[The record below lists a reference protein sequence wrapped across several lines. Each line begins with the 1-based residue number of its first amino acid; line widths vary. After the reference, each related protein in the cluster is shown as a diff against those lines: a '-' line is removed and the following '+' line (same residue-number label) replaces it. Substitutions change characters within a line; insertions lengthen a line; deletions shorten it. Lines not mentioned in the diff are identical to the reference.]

1 MAEKETKEERRAR
14 IQKEVAAESAA
25 RKEAY
30 FEAQTK
36 AKAGAAAL
44 APDLPAADAYKYSY
58 SWKQDPGAPTGE
70 LKLIKSPNAY
80 YDASTNTI
88 VNPATGERTAA
99 TQSMWSGPTTFRA
112 DGTVVTDPNAKNPVT
127 GLTQAQQEAADALAK
142 AKADSASLAAA
153 LGAKIDPNTGK
164 IISSTIDPTKA
175 ATWYASQNP
184 NVNVSGKTIVS
195 QVTNADGSVTITYS
209 DGSTAVI
216 PAKSVSGNINTGNTN
231 TGNVVTGPTLAKDVF
246 KATMALYFGQAELA
260 KGWMDELYN
269 VVSKYY
275 RNGVEVATA
284 FNMALLDAR
293 NNPNLAAFTNRFKGI
308 YALQDLRQAGKP
320 VEVPT
325 IAQYVASQIG
335 MADVLKQ
342 ANLSDLATEDFTGE
356 LIGKGNS
363 VTTVAEKIAKAYQ
376 RIDMAPKAIK
386 DTFSRYFPTVDR
398 PTLARTILLG
408 QKGVDELVDELAK
421 FEVLAAAE
429 QQGLGAITKAG
440 GLTEE
445 RAMEYARAG
454 GTYQSLMPKFGQ
466 IARALPDIQK
476 LTGISRVADISQA
489 DVEKAVISQSEQE
502 LRRLEDISLQ
512 EEARF
517 RAKAGRAE
525 TGLASQRRANR
536 AF

>member
-1 MAEKETKEERRAR
+1 MARRTKAQ
-14 IQKEVAAESAA
+14 IQKEVAAASEA
-25 RKEAY
+25 REKAY
-30 FEAQTK
+30 FEAQAK
-36 AKAGAAAL
+36 AKAGAAAI

-70 LKLIKSPNAY
+70 LTLIKSPNAY

-112 DGTVVTDPNAKNPVT
+112 DGTVVTDPNAKNPAT

-142 AKADSASLAAA
+142 AKADSASLATA

-231 TGNVVTGPTLAKDVF
+231 TGNVVTGPSLAKDTF
-246 KATMALYFGQAELA
+246 KATLALFFGAAEASKAWADALY
-260 KGWMDELYN
+260 N
-269 VVSKYY
+269 TVSKFY
-275 RNGVEVATA
+275 RSGSSVDES
-284 FNMALLDAR
+284 FNLALLDAR
-293 NNPNLAAFTNRFKGI
+293 NNPDLKPFTDRFKGI
-308 YALQDLRQAGKP
+308 YALQDMKQAGKP
-320 VEVPT
+320 VLIPT
-325 IAQYVASQIG
+325 IAEYVASQAKMSDIFT
-335 MADVLKQ
+335 Q
-342 ANLSDLATEDFTGE
+342 AGLGDLATEAFTTE
-356 LIGKGNS
+356 LISKGNAVS
-363 VTTVAEKIAKAYQ
+363 TIADKVAQ
-376 RIDMAPKAIK
+376 VFNRIDMAPQAIK
-386 DTFSRYFPTVDR
+386 GTLSRFFPTIDR
-398 PTLARTILLG
+398 PKLARTILLG
-408 QKGVDELVDELAK
+408 EKGVNELVDELGK
-421 FEVLAAAE
+421 LEVLAAAE

-440 GLTEE
+440 GVDLA
-445 RAMEYARAG
+445 RAQEYARMG
-454 GTYQSLMPKFGQ
+454 GTFQSLAPKFGQ
-466 IARALPDIQK
+466 IARALPDVQK
-476 LTGISRVADISQA
+476 LAGISRVADITQA
-489 DVEKAVISQSEQE
+489 DVEKAVISQSEKE

-517 RAKAGRAE
+517 RARAGRAE

>member
-1 MAEKETKEERRAR
+1 MAETKEERRAR
-14 IQKEVAAESAA
+14 IQREVAAESAA

-30 FEAQTK
+30 FEAQAK
-36 AKAGAAAL
+36 SKAGASAV
-44 APDLPAADAYKYSY
+44 APDLPAADAYRYSY
-58 SWKQDPGAPTGE
+58 AWKQDPGAPTGE

-88 VNPATGERTAA
+88 VDPATGERTAA

-112 DGTVVTDPNAKNPVT
+112 DGAVVTDPNAKDPVT
-127 GLTQAQQEAADALAK
+127 GLTQAQKEAADALAK

-153 LGAKIDPNTGK
+153 LGAKIDPSTGK

-175 ATWYASQNP
+175 ATWYASQ
-184 NVNVSGKTIVS
+184 
-195 QVTNADGSVTITYS
+195 Q
-209 DGSTAVI
+209 
-216 PAKSVSGNINTGNTN
+216 NTGVTN
-231 TGNVVTGPTLAKDVF
+231 TGMTGTGVTGTGVTGTGVTGTATGMGATGPTLAKDVF
-246 KATMALYFGQAELA
+246 KATMALYFGEAELA

-269 VVSKYY
+269 VVSKFY

-293 NNPNLAAFTNRFKGI
+293 NNPNLKAFTDRFKGI

-325 IAQYVASQIG
+325 IAQYVASQAG
-335 MADVLKQ
+335 MADLLKQ
-342 ANLSDLATEDFTGE
+342 ANLDDLATEEFTGE

-363 VTTVAEKIAKAYQ
+363 VTTIAEKIAKAYQ

-386 DTFSRYFPTVDR
+386 DTLGRFFPTVDR
-398 PTLARTILLG
+398 TALARTILLG
-408 QKGVDELVDELAK
+408 QKGVDELVDELSK

-429 QQGLGAITKAG
+429 QQGLGAITKKG

-454 GTYQSLMPKFGQ
+454 GTYQSLLPKFGQ
-466 IARALPDIQK
+466 IARALPDVQK

-517 RAKAGRAE
+517 RAKAGRADIP
-525 TGLASQRRANR
+525 LASQRRANR

>member
-1 MAEKETKEERRAR
+1 MAETKEERRAR
-14 IQKEVAAESAA
+14 IQREVAAESAA

-30 FEAQTK
+30 FEAQAK
-36 AKAGAAAL
+36 SKAGAAAV
-44 APDLPAADAYKYSY
+44 APDLPAADAYRYSY
-58 SWKQDPGAPTGE
+58 AWKQDPGAPTGE

-88 VNPATGERTAA
+88 VDPATGERTAA

-112 DGTVVTDPNAKNPVT
+112 DGAVVTDPNAKDPVT
-127 GLTQAQQEAADALAK
+127 GLTQAQKEAADALAK

-153 LGAKIDPNTGK
+153 LGAKIDPSTGK

-175 ATWYASQNP
+175 ATWYATQS
-184 NVNVSGKTIVS
+184 NVSTSGKTEKS
-195 QVTNADGSVTITYS
+195 RVTNPDGSITITYT
-209 DGSTAVI
+209 DGTTSVI
-216 PAKSVSGNINTGNTN
+216 PARVVSGNITTGNIT

-246 KATMALYFGQAELA
+246 KSTMALYFGQAELA

-269 VVSKYY
+269 VVSKFY
-275 RNGVEVATA
+275 RNGVDVPTA
-284 FNMALLDAR
+284 FNMALLEGR
-293 NNPNLAAFTNRFKGI
+293 NNPNLKAFTDRFKGI

-325 IAQYVASQIG
+325 IAQYVASQVG
-335 MADVLKQ
+335 MADLLKQ
-342 ANLSDLATEDFTGE
+342 ANLADIATEEFTGE

-363 VTTVAEKIAKAYQ
+363 VTTIAEKIAKAYQ

-386 DTFSRYFPTVDR
+386 DTLGRFFPTVDR
-398 PTLARTILLG
+398 TALARTILLG
-408 QKGVDELVDELAK
+408 QKGVDELVDELSK

-429 QQGLGAITKAG
+429 QQGLGAITKKG

-454 GTYQSLMPKFGQ
+454 GTYQSLLPKFGQ
-466 IARALPDIQK
+466 IARALPDVQK

-517 RAKAGRAE
+517 RAKAGRADIP
-525 TGLASQRRANR
+525 LASQRRANR
-536 AF
+536 AY